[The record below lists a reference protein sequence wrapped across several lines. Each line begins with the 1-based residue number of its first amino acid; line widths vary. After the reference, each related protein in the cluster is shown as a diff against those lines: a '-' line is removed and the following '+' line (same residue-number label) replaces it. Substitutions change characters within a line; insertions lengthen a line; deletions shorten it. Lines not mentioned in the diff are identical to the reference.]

1 MIFKTYIDSIFK
13 VNVKN
18 TKLLING
25 IHTVTYKLGEF
36 LGMLNLIC
44 KYTSTTPMLLLRIK
58 LIQKHFNQFFY
69 EISENYR
76 FNNNYEREE
85 MITVFFINNLY
96 YLLTK
101 LSDFEAIIYSEDT
114 DSFDKTFNNKMESFT
129 NILIKKYFEDIHR
142 ILQNCMIK
150 NEVLETGRDTTR
162 EINKSILD
170 PNELNLNKNEIDR
183 LTKNELKSVASNFN
197 AKYRDIFENVKKDV
211 GESIKD
217 KENSKMILKKFL
229 DEIVFK

>member
-1 MIFKTYIDSIFK
+1 
-13 VNVKN
+13 
-18 TKLLING
+18 
-25 IHTVTYKLGEF
+25 
-36 LGMLNLIC
+36 MLNLIC

-58 LIQKHFNQFFY
+58 LIQKHFNQFIY

-85 MITVFFINNLY
+85 MVTVFFINNLY

-101 LSDFEAIIYSEDT
+101 LSDFDAIIFSDDT
-114 DSFDKTFNNKMESFT
+114 DSFDKTFNNKIESYT
-129 NILIKKYFEDIHR
+129 NILIKKYFEEVHK
-142 ILQNCMIK
+142 ILQNCMVK
-150 NEVLETGRDTTR
+150 AEVLETGKGDTTR

-170 PNELNLNKNEIDR
+170 HNEVNLNKNEIER

-197 AKYRDIFENVKKDV
+197 TKYRDIFESVKKDIN
-211 GESIKD
+211 ESIKD

-229 DEIVFK
+229 DEIVYK